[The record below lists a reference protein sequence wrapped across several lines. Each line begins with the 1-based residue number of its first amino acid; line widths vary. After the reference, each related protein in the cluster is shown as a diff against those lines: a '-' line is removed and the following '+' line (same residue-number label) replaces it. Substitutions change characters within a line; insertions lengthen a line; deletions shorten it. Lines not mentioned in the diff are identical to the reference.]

1 MPRNLL
7 LIAALVALPLTAAL
21 AQNEPAGRPSPEE
34 IVKARQAAY
43 GLSAATF
50 GEMKMALD
58 AGAELRPLAFGARN
72 LQRWARTL
80 PTLFPEG
87 SNVPPTQA
95 KSEVWT
101 DRAGFEL
108 RAQAYAEAT
117 GRLAEA
123 AQGSDRTAFAAQWDA
138 VRATCSGCHDHY
150 RNTPQ
155 R

>member
-1 MPRNLL
+1 MKRNLL
-7 LIAALVALPLTAAL
+7 LVSALVALPLTAAL
-21 AQNEPAGRPSPEE
+21 AQNEPAGRLSPEE

-58 AGAELRPLAFGARN
+58 AGAELRPLGFGARN

-95 KSEVWT
+95 KAGGV
-101 DRAGFEL
+101 DRPRRF
-108 RAQAYAEAT
+108 
-117 GRLAEA
+117 
-123 AQGSDRTAFAAQWDA
+123 
-138 VRATCSGCHDHY
+138 RATCAGLCRGGRPAGRRGAGRRPRGVRGAMGRGARDL
-150 RNTPQ
+150 Q
-155 R
+155 RLS